1 MRKHSNHQE
10 KLMKALTDVCSLMQ
24 ESEPEDM
31 AAAFFSFFAYWESKG
46 MVAEELVDNYRK
58 TSDFLKSRL
67 DKELY
72 KKLFGY
78 EKGGLS

>member
-1 MRKHSNHQE
+1 MKHSKHQE
-10 KLMKALTDVCSLMQ
+10 KLINAITAVCFLMQ

-31 AAAFFSFFAYWESKG
+31 AAAFFSFFAFWESEG
-46 MVAEELVDNYRK
+46 LVAEELVDMYRK
-58 TSDFLKSRL
+58 KSDFLKERL

-72 KKLFGY
+72 KKLFGH

>member
-1 MRKHSNHQE
+1 MKFNKHQE
-10 KLMKALTDVCSLMQ
+10 KLERALTNLCALMQ

-31 AAAFFSFFAYWESKG
+31 AAAFFSFFAYWECEG
-46 MVAEELVDNYRK
+46 LVAEELVDMYRK
-58 TSDFLKSRL
+58 KSDFLKERL

-72 KKLFGY
+72 KKLFGH